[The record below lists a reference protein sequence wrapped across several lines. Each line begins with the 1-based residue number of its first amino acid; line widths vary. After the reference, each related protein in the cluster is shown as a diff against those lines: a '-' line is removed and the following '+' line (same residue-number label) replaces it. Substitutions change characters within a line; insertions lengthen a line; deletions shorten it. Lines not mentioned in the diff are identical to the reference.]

1 MPHFAISANLVVEAE
16 DASAAISQIRAVL
29 VPLSPAEA
37 PVEVDATN
45 IGTPIISGG
54 DILIEVPWSTG
65 EG

>member
-1 MPHFAISANLVVEAE
+1 MPHFAISASLVVEAG
-16 DASAAISQIRAVL
+16 DASAAINQVRAVL
-29 VPLSPAEA
+29 VSLSPADA
-37 PVEVDATN
+37 PVEVDATD